1 MKRERDGDEFVI
13 WDFVEYGKFK
23 DTKDYIL
30 SKQDR
35 FIVRNGEITLKLE
48 DVQEWGTQYNNNQNG
63 IEKINFFYEHIVSDE
78 DSDYVG
84 WIDNLDKIIEY
95 NNGKLFR
102 TWKVHEQK
110 NIRKQYRAYNFDLQK
125 IEKDLE
131 IVNNDIQENDI
142 NKIMKKFR
150 EDN

>member
-1 MKRERDGDEFVI
+1 ME
-13 WDFVEYGKFK
+13 
-23 DTKDYIL
+23 
-30 SKQDR
+30 
-35 FIVRNGEITLKLE
+35 N
-48 DVQEWGTQYNNNQNG
+48 VQELGTQYNNNQNG

-110 NIRKQYRAYNFDLQK
+110 NIRNQYRAYSFDLKK

-142 NKIMKKFR
+142 NEIMKKFR
-150 EDN
+150 GDN